1 MFLMKLHLQ
10 KHASILKKSVSKA
23 AGKSTA
29 RGCTTKIETMKHN
42 FGENKIAF
50 PFVILYQPNTWKW
63 ASGHVQDCLYGAR
76 KSANR

>member
-10 KHASILKKSVSKA
+10 KHASILKKFVSKA

-29 RGCTTKIETMKHN
+29 RGCTTKIETRKHN

-50 PFVILYQPNTWKW
+50 PFVILY
-63 ASGHVQDCLYGAR
+63 
-76 KSANR
+76 